1 MKKIIGK
8 KYEYLIETDNSIGC
22 FEIISKHIETNRVST
37 ITNLNF
43 LISELSSCYDQNDE
57 IDETTWIIKDN
68 RRLKRL
74 KKLVYN
80 NFNDPSFLVYLEQQ
94 LDIDRNIGGWNSE
107 YSF

>member
-8 KYEYLIETDNSIGC
+8 KYEYLVEIDNSTGY
-22 FEIISKHIETNRVST
+22 FEIISKHIETKQTST

-68 RRLKRL
+68 GRL
-74 KKLVYN
+74 KKLKQLVFKNFKN
-80 NFNDPSFLVYLEQQ
+80 NSFLLYLEQQ